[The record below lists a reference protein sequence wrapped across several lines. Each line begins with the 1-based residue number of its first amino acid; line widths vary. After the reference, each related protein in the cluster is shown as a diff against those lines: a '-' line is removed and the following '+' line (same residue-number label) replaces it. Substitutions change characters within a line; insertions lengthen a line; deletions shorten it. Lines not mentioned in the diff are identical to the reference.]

1 MKMKMGSLQEI
12 LWRAKP
18 DPEQL
23 DKQEAVKH
31 KPEVIL
37 TAASITAAVTVVIAN
52 CYSERFTY
60 D

>member
-1 MKMKMGSLQEI
+1 MKMGSLQDI

-23 DKQEAVKH
+23 DKQEAVKQ
-31 KPEVIL
+31 KLEVIL
-37 TAASITAAVTVVIAN
+37 TAASISAAVTVVTAN